1 MTEKV
6 ISGIL
11 LIILLCLVFIL
22 PKVIDSRA
30 ESTPTNPTV
39 QTTTEDIYADL
50 EILEEFP
57 EKVTFPKDYILSY
70 ERRDKSQVF
79 IIEKGSTYLVKDTA
93 EDTYGGLFVTSKDGK
108 FYYRNLLAG
117 GNWGNQGLISNQDA
131 SYMENELTKD
141 RWEYPK
147 KFVKD
152 FAKDFKDSGKNV
164 YIADKEKIAGIECNH
179 YVIKSAWFE
188 YNYWVDPK
196 TNLTLKYSKVEV
208 RFGERT
214 TVFEVTATKFS
225 TKPSFEGHVPEDIMP
240 E

>member
-6 ISGIL
+6 ISIIL
-11 LIILLCLVFIL
+11 LIIFLGLVFVV
-22 PKVIDSRA
+22 PKIMDSQKT
-30 ESTPTNPTV
+30 EKPTTQPTQ
-39 QTTTEDIYADL
+39 QTTKDIYAELDVL
-50 EILEEFP
+50 TEFP
-57 EKVTFPKDYILSY
+57 EKVEFPKDYILSY
-70 ERRDKSQVF
+70 ERSDESQVV

-93 EDTYGGLFVTSKDGK
+93 NDTYGGLFVTIKDGK

-117 GNWGNQGLISNQDA
+117 GSWSNQGLINNQDA

-152 FAKDFKDSGKNV
+152 YTKDFKDSGKNV
-164 YIADKEKIAGIECNH
+164 YVAEKEKIAGIECNH
-179 YVIKSAWFE
+179 YLIKSAWFE

-196 TNLTLKYSKVEV
+196 TNITLKYSKVEV

-214 TVFEVTATKFS
+214 TMFEITANKFS
-225 TKPSFEGHVPEDIMP
+225 TKPSFAGHVPEDLMP

>member
-6 ISGIL
+6 ISVLL
-11 LIILLCLVFIL
+11 LIVLLCLIFIL
-22 PKVIDSRA
+22 PKVIESRQA
-30 ESTPTNPTV
+30 EKPASPTV
-39 QTTTEDIYADL
+39 QTTTEDAYANL
-50 EILEEFP
+50 EILTEFP
-57 EKVTFPKDYILSY
+57 EKVSFPKDYILSY
-70 ERRDKSQVF
+70 ERSDKSQIV

-93 EDTYGGLFVTSKDGK
+93 EETYGGLFVTSKDGK

-117 GNWGNQGLISNQDA
+117 GSWSNQSPIANQDA

-147 KFVKD
+147 KFVRD
-152 FAKDFKDSGKNV
+152 YAKDFKDSEKNV
-164 YIADKEKIAGIECNH
+164 YISDKEKIAGVECNH
-179 YVIKSAWFE
+179 YLIKSAWFE

-196 TNLTLKYSKVEV
+196 TNLTLKYSKIEV

-214 TVFEVTATKFS
+214 PVFEITATKFN
-225 TKPSFEGHVPEDIMP
+225 TKPSFEGHVSEDIMP